1 MSLSNLINVVVRN
14 GEQGYYVAECL
25 EVNIVTQGITLD
37 ALIKNLKE
45 AVELFFEDE
54 NPADFGFSDKPHLSI
69 KMEIEPEYA

>member
-1 MSLSNLINVVVRN
+1 MSLSNFINVIIRN

-25 EVNIVTQGITLD
+25 EVNIVTQGKTLD
-37 ALIKNLKE
+37 ELIENLKE

-54 NPADFGFSDKPHLSI
+54 NPADFGFSEKPNLSI

>member
-25 EVNIVTQGITLD
+25 EVNIVTQGKTLD
-37 ALIKNLKE
+37 LLIENLKE

-54 NPADFGFSDKPHLSI
+54 LIPTNCKRSVLIYETLKQ
-69 KMEIEPEYA
+69 

>member
-1 MSLSNLINVVVRN
+1 MKN

-25 EVNIVTQGITLD
+25 EVNIVTQGKTLD
-37 ALIKNLKE
+37 SLIENLKE

-54 NPADFGFSDKPHLSI
+54 NPADFGFSEKPHLSI